1 MSKKEGQVRP
11 FLIYST
17 TSVSWHLR
25 QSCTLLLDNTSNTL
39 TVCQTSLGRHSSS
52 SVTTTSQPCSS
63 LYTSYLPTGT
73 ILPTLF
79 LPTSVPLLR
88 ISSPY
93 KSPAWL
99 PHLQEAFTNTSDGND
114 LSPPPLYT
122 PLPNFRTAFVEKIYV
137 TIVKEFTTLFR

>member
-1 MSKKEGQVRP
+1 MSKEEGQIRC

-25 QSCTLLLDNTSNTL
+25 QSCTLLLDNTSNIP
-39 TVCQTSLGRHSSS
+39 TVFQTSLGRHSSS
-52 SVTTTSQPCSS
+52 SVTKTSRPYSS
-63 LYTSYLPTGT
+63 LYTSYLPAGT

-79 LPTSVPLLR
+79 LPASVLLLM
-88 ISSPY
+88 IFSPY

-114 LSPPPLYT
+114 LSPPPLHT
-122 PLPNFRTAFVEKIYV
+122 PLPNLRTSFVEKIYV